1 MSPPGRSKGESRKAQ
16 PEGTPASPPGRLKGE
31 SRTAQRRAVRRL
43 HMFGPIAMPVPEAQ
57 RGWRVERFTWPAP

>member
-1 MSPPGRSKGESRKAQ
+1 M
-16 PEGTPASPPGRLKGE
+16 SPPGRLKGE

-57 RGWRVERFTWPAP
+57 RGWRVERFT